1 MAEYNIQD
9 KMAYNANQILKALLG
24 DDELVSRWWISPNR
38 AFDEQT
44 PEDLWNTS
52 KGRNKVY
59 SYLLDQMEPPH

>member
-24 DDELVSRWWISPNR
+24 DDELVKKWWISPNR

-59 SYLLDQMEPPH
+59 

>member
-9 KMAYNANQILKALLG
+9 KMAYNTNQMLKALLG
-24 DDELVSRWWISPNR
+24 SDELIKKWWLSPNR
-38 AFDEQT
+38 AFDEQI
-44 PEDLWNTS
+44 PEDLWNTN